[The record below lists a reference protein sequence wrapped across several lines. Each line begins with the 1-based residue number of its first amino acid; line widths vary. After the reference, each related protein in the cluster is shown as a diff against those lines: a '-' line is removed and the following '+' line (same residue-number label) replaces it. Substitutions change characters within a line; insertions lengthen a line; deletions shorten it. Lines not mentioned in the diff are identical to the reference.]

1 MSEFSN
7 FLRERL
13 RTENALPFN
22 DDDSPPWWEEGVTV
36 EIDESTYFHYLDLLP
51 PRFMNGDL
59 FVFGEGADNFIL
71 FCVKAR
77 RYFAHQLSI
86 EDTETFCRLTRVS
99 LHV

>member
-36 EIDESTYFHYLDLLP
+36 EIQNKAECLV
-51 PRFMNGDL
+51 L
-59 FVFGEGADNFIL
+59 F
-71 FCVKAR
+71 
-77 RYFAHQLSI
+77 
-86 EDTETFCRLTRVS
+86 
-99 LHV
+99 

>member
-22 DDDSPPWWEEGVTV
+22 DDDSPPWWGKALPSR
-36 EIDESTYFHYLDLLP
+36 STYFHYLDLLP
-51 PRFMNGDL
+51 PRFMNVDL
-59 FVFGEGADNFIL
+59 FVFGEGAGNFIL